1 MSTRDKSKSINEE
14 TQVGDVSPSPHCE
27 ERFDFEHPEK
37 GDYDEAPIGD

>member
-14 TQVGDVSPSPHCE
+14 TQVGDVCPSPHRE
-27 ERFDFEHPEK
+27 KQFDFEPSEK